1 MPLVHIVVGLALAQ
15 FLFFCFAVG
24 KARGTYKVAAPATTG
39 NEMFE
44 RYFRVQ
50 MNTLELLV
58 IFVPSML
65 IFGQYFGAYTAVAL
79 GIIYLIGRMIYFMS
93 YVKDPK
99 SRSAGYGLSAVPV
112 MILLVGAIIGAIRAA
127 VLTL

>member
-1 MPLVHIVVGLALAQ
+1 MPLVHLVVGLALVQ

-50 MNTLELLV
+50 MNTLELLI
-58 IFVPSML
+58 IFVPSIL
-65 IFGQYFGAYTAVAL
+65 IFGQYLGVYVAVAL
-79 GIIYLIGRMIYFMS
+79 GVIYLIGRLIYFTS

-99 SRSAGYGLSAVPV
+99 SRSMGYGLSALPV
-112 MILLVGAIIGAIRAA
+112 MILLAGSIFGAIRAA
-127 VLTL
+127 VMTL

>member
-1 MPLVHIVVGLALAQ
+1 MPLVQLVIGLALAQ
-15 FLFFCFAVG
+15 FIFFLFAVG
-24 KARGTYKVAAPATTG
+24 RARATYNVAAPATTG
-39 NEMFE
+39 NEVFE

-58 IFVPSML
+58 VFVPAIL
-65 IFGQYFGAYTAVAL
+65 LFGQFFGGYLAAAL
-79 GIIYLIGRMIYFMS
+79 GVVYLICRLVYFTS

-99 SRSAGYGLSAVPV
+99 SRGIGYGLSIMPI
-112 MILLVGAIIGAIRAA
+112 MIFVAGVIIGAIRAA

>member
-1 MPLVHIVVGLALAQ
+1 MPLVHLVIALALTQ
-15 FLFFCFAVG
+15 FFFFLYAVG
-24 KARGTYKVAAPATTG
+24 KARGTYKVTAPATTG
-39 NEMFE
+39 NEVFE

-58 IFVPSML
+58 MFVPSIL
-65 IFGQYFGAYTAVAL
+65 IFAQYFGAYLAAVL
-79 GIIYLIGRMIYFMS
+79 GAIYLVGRLVYFTS

-99 SRSAGYGLSAVPV
+99 SRGLGYGLSVGPILV
-112 MILLVGAIIGAIRAA
+112 MIAGAIVGAIRAA